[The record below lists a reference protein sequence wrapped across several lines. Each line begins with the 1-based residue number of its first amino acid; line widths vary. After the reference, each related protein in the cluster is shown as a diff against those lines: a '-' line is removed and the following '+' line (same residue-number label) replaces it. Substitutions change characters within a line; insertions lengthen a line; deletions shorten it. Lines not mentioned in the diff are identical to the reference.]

1 MLKLGITMAYSYV
14 LELLVTIIL
23 NLFSLKGEIYVHV
36 CVYIYVSIYI
46 HTHAH
51 IYMYIYVHTYICIC
65 ISSK

>member
-46 HTHAH
+46 HTH
-51 IYMYIYVHTYICIC
+51 IYIYTHTHT
-65 ISSK
+65 